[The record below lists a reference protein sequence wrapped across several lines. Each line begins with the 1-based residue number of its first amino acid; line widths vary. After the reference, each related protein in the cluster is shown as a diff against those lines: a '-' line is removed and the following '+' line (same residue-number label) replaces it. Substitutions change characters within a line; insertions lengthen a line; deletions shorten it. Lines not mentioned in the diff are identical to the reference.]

1 MPHMDDDEIRE
12 MEKRDEFL
20 NGADGGHLLLK
31 VNVAAPFKLA
41 KASGAITL
49 LEVRTR
55 MYGWGGCG
63 NCLGASARILLEVA
77 GRKEEMVVGP
87 QPRIFQHGGLI
98 IALGTADV
106 DNGTA
111 VIVINHG

>member
-1 MPHMDDDEIRE
+1 MDDDEIRE
-12 MEKRDEFL
+12 MEERDEFL
-20 NGADGGHLLLK
+20 NSADGGHLLLK
-31 VNVAAPFKLA
+31 VDVAAPFKLT
-41 KASGAITL
+41 KASGVITL

-63 NCLGASARILLEVA
+63 NCLGASARILLVVS

-87 QPRIFQHGGLI
+87 QPRIFRHGDLRM
-98 IALGTADV
+98 ALGTADV

-111 VIVINHG
+111 VLFIKDG